1 MECGRQEK
9 VNGSMEKALLGVNG
23 DSRPQGPLLPGCNLG
38 MLQKNNGCGIFQP
51 CEVVGSR
58 GTKKVF
64 LRFSL
69 GKTVDLWSLR
79 REQWLD
85 GTPVAPLGFYHRQ
98 FTD

>member
-1 MECGRQEK
+1 
-9 VNGSMEKALLGVNG
+9 
-23 DSRPQGPLLPGCNLG
+23 

-58 GTKKVF
+58 RTKKVF
-64 LRFSL
+64 LRFSQ